1 MSSAALPLVA
11 GIRIG
16 HWTDPVGRT
25 GCTVVLCDQPAVAAV
40 DVRGGA
46 PGTIE
51 TALLDPA
58 ATVQAVNG
66 ILLTG
71 GSAFGLAAAAGV
83 LRYLEQHGQGFAV
96 GPVRVPIVP
105 GAVIFDLLTG
115 DPAARPGPESG
126 TAACLAA
133 TREPEEG
140 AVGAGTGAT
149 VAKLAGPAHA
159 RPGGIGIATVRAG
172 AATVTAII
180 VTNAVGAILDPATN
194 RWIAALPTSESP
206 AGSAALP
213 GANTTIGV
221 IATDAM
227 LTKAQAQRVA
237 TAAHDGLA
245 RAIHPAH
252 TDLDGDTIFCLSVGG
267 DLRLSADPTALQ
279 IAAAEATA
287 RAIVRGVR
295 LAAG

>member
-1 MSSAALPLVA
+1 MSALRLPLVT
-11 GIRIG
+11 GIRVG

-25 GCTVVLCDQPAVAAV
+25 GCTIVLCDQPAVAGV
-40 DVRGGA
+40 DIRGGA

-58 ATVQAVNG
+58 ATVPAVNA

-71 GSAFGLAAAAGV
+71 GSAFGLAAAAGI
-83 LRYLEQHGQGFAV
+83 LRFLELQGQGFAV

-105 GAVIFDLLTG
+105 GAVIFDLLNG
-115 DPAARPGPESG
+115 DPAARPGPEAG

-149 VAKLAGPAHA
+149 VAKFSGPAHV

-180 VTNAVGAILDPATN
+180 VTNALGAIFDPAAN
-194 RWIAALPTSESP
+194 EWITGLPTGGGTGAP
-206 AGSAALP
+206 LP

-221 IATDAM
+221 IATDAL

-252 TDLDGDTIFCLSVGG
+252 TDLDGDTLFCLSVGG
-267 DLRLSADPTALQ
+267 EERIAADPTAVQ
-279 IAAAEATA
+279 IAAADATTQ
-287 RAIVRGVR
+287 AIVRGVR
-295 LAAG
+295 LAGS

>member
-194 RWIAALPTSESP
+194 RWVAALPTSGSP

-221 IATDAM
+221 IATDAV

-267 DLRLSADPTALQ
+267 DVRLSADPTVLQ

>member
-1 MSSAALPLVA
+1 MSVPPLPLVT
-11 GIRIG
+11 GIRVG

-25 GCTVVLCDQPAVAAV
+25 GCTVVLCDQPAVAGV
-40 DVRGGA
+40 DIRGGA

-58 ATVQAVNG
+58 ATVQVVNG

-83 LRYLEQHGQGFAV
+83 LRYLELQGQGFAV

-133 TREPEEG
+133 TRDPEEG

-149 VAKLAGPAHA
+149 VAKLSGPAYA
-159 RPGGIGIATVRAG
+159 RPGGLGIATVRAG
-172 AATVTAII
+172 AATVTAVI
-180 VTNAVGAILDPATN
+180 VTNAVGAIRDPETN
-194 RWIAALPTSESP
+194 EWIAALP
-206 AGSAALP
+206 AGTAGAALP

-221 IATDAM
+221 IATDAL

-252 TDLDGDTIFCLSVGG
+252 TDLDGDTLFCLSVGG
-267 DLRLSADPTALQ
+267 ELRIAADPVAVQ
-279 IAAAEATA
+279 IAAAQATA
-287 RAIVRGVR
+287 QAIVRGVR
-295 LAAG
+295 MAAS

>member
-1 MSSAALPLVA
+1 MNVAPLPLVA

-16 HWTDPVGRT
+16 HWSDLVGRT

-40 DVRGGA
+40 DIRGGA

-58 ATVQAVNG
+58 ATVQTVNA

-83 LRYLEQHGQGFAV
+83 LRYLELQGQGFAV
-96 GPVRVPIVP
+96 GPIRVPIVP

-115 DPAARPGPESG
+115 DPAARPGPDAG
-126 TAACLAA
+126 AAACLAA
-133 TREPEEG
+133 SREPAEG

-149 VAKLAGPAHA
+149 VAKLAGPAHL
-159 RPGGIGIATVRAG
+159 RPGGIGIVTVRAG
-172 AATVTAII
+172 PATVSAII
-180 VTNAVGAILDPATN
+180 VTNAVGAIRDPDTGE
-194 RWIAALPTSESP
+194 WIAGLPASDGTAL
-206 AGSAALP
+206 A

-221 IATDAM
+221 IATDAL

-252 TDLDGDTIFCLSVGG
+252 TDLDGDTLFCLSVGG
-267 DLRLSADPTALQ
+267 DRRVSADPTAVQ
-279 IAAAEATA
+279 VAAAEATA

-295 LAAG
+295 LGVA

>member
-1 MSSAALPLVA
+1 MSALRLPLVT
-11 GIRIG
+11 GIRVG
-16 HWTDPVGRT
+16 HWTDRVGRT
-25 GCTVVLCDQPAVAAV
+25 GCTVVLCDEAAVAAV
-40 DVRGGA
+40 DIRGGA

-71 GSAFGLAAAAGV
+71 GSAFGLAAASGV
-83 LRYLEQHGQGFAV
+83 LRYLELQGQGFAV
-96 GPVRVPIVP
+96 GPVRVPIVS
-105 GAVIFDLLTG
+105 GAVIFDLLNG
-115 DPAARPGPESG
+115 DPAARPGAEAG

-133 TREPEEG
+133 TRDPEEG

-149 VAKLAGPAHA
+149 VAKLAGPSYV
-159 RPGGIGIATVRAG
+159 RPGGLGIATVRAG
-172 AATVTAII
+172 AATLTAIVVI
-180 VTNAVGAILDPATN
+180 NAVGAILDPGTN
-194 RWIAALPTSESP
+194 DWIAALPAGTP
-206 AGSAALP
+206 AAPMP

-221 IATDAM
+221 IATDAL

-237 TAAHDGLA
+237 TAAHDGIA

-252 TDLDGDTIFCLSVGG
+252 TDLDGDTLFCLSVGG
-267 DLRLSADPTALQ
+267 DQRIPADPTALQ

-287 RAIVRGVR
+287 QAIVRGVR
-295 LAAG
+295 SAGS

>member
-1 MSSAALPLVA
+1 MSRPPLPLVA
-11 GIRIG
+11 GIRVG

-25 GCTVVLCDQPAVAAV
+25 GCTVVLCDQPAIAAV

-46 PGTIE
+46 PGSIE

-83 LRYLEQHGQGFAV
+83 LRYLELQGQGFAV

-115 DPAARPGPESG
+115 DSAARPGPEAG
-126 TAACLAA
+126 AAACLAA
-133 TREPEEG
+133 TRDPQEG

-172 AATVTAII
+172 AATVSAII
-180 VTNAVGAILDPATN
+180 VTNAVGAIRDPDSGE
-194 RWIAALPTSESP
+194 WIAALP
-206 AGSAALP
+206 AGGGAGLS

-221 IATDAM
+221 IATDAV

-252 TDLDGDTIFCLSVGG
+252 TDLDGDTLFCLSVGG
-267 DLRLSADPTALQ
+267 DLRLSADPTAVQ

-295 LAAG
+295 LGSR

>member
-1 MSSAALPLVA
+1 MSLSRPPLVP
-11 GIRIG
+11 GIRVG

-25 GCTVVLCDQPAVAAV
+25 GCTVVLCDVPAVAGV
-40 DVRGGA
+40 DIRGGA

-83 LRYLEQHGQGFAV
+83 LRHLEQQGQGFAI
-96 GPVRVPIVP
+96 GSIRVPIVP

-115 DPAARPGPESG
+115 DPAARPGAEAG
-126 TAACLAA
+126 AAACAAA
-133 TREPEEG
+133 TRDPEEG

-149 VAKLAGPAHA
+149 VAKLAGRAHA
-159 RPGGIGIATVRAG
+159 RPGGIGIATVRVG
-172 AATVTAII
+172 AATVSAIV
-180 VTNAVGAILDPATN
+180 VTNAVGAIFDPGTST
-194 RWIAALPTSESP
+194 WIVSLPGAQRP
-206 AGSAALP
+206 AGGALP

-221 IATDAM
+221 IATDAL

-237 TAAHDGLA
+237 TAGHDGLA

-267 DLRLSADPTALQ
+267 DDRVAADPTALQ

-287 RAIVRGVR
+287 QAIVRGVR
-295 LAAG
+295 AAAR

>member
-1 MSSAALPLVA
+1 MSSAAAPLVA
-11 GIRIG
+11 GIRVG

-25 GCTVVLCDQPAVAAV
+25 GCTVVLCDHPAVAGV
-40 DVRGGA
+40 DIRGGA

-83 LRYLEQHGQGFAV
+83 LRYLERQGQGFAV

-115 DPAARPGPESG
+115 DPAARPGPEAG
-126 TAACLAA
+126 LAACRAA

-149 VAKLAGPAHA
+149 VAKLAGPAHV
-159 RPGGIGIATVRAG
+159 RPGGIGIATLAAG
-172 AATVTAII
+172 LATVTAIM
-180 VTNAVGAILDPATN
+180 VTNAVGAILDPTT
-194 RWIAALPTSESP
+194 RTWIAALPRASGP
-206 AGSAALP
+206 AAGAALS

-221 IATDAM
+221 IVTDAL

-267 DLRLSADPTALQ
+267 EDRIAADPTVLQ

-295 LAAG
+295 AAAS

>member
-1 MSSAALPLVA
+1 MPALPLVA

-16 HWTDPVGRT
+16 HWSDPVGRT

-58 ATVQAVNG
+58 ATVQEVNG
-66 ILLTG
+66 ILLAG

-83 LRYLEQHGQGFAV
+83 LRYLELQGQGFAV

-115 DPAARPGPESG
+115 DPAARPGAEAG
-126 TAACLAA
+126 AAACLAA
-133 TREPEEG
+133 DRQPAEG

-149 VAKLAGPAHA
+149 VAKLAGPAHV
-159 RPGGIGIATVRAG
+159 RPGGIGIVTLRAG
-172 AATVTAII
+172 AATVSAII
-180 VTNAVGAILDPATN
+180 VTNAVGAIRDPETN
-194 RWIAALPTSESP
+194 EWIAALPSSD
-206 AGSAALP
+206 GSAHRGSP

-221 IATDAM
+221 IVTDAL
-227 LTKAQAQRVA
+227 LTKAAARRVA

-245 RAIHPAH
+245 RAILPAH
-252 TDLDGDTIFCLSVGG
+252 TDLDGDTLFCLSVGG
-267 DLRLSADPTALQ
+267 DHRVTADPTAVQ

-295 LAAG
+295 LAAR

>member
-1 MSSAALPLVA
+1 VNVAPLPLVA

-40 DVRGGA
+40 DIRGGA

-58 ATVQAVNG
+58 ATVQAVNA

-83 LRYLEQHGQGFAV
+83 LRYLELQGQGFAV
-96 GPVRVPIVP
+96 GPIRVPIVP

-115 DPAARPGPESG
+115 DPAARPGPDAG
-126 TAACLAA
+126 AAACLAA
-133 TREPEEG
+133 SREPAEG

-172 AATVTAII
+172 AATVSAIV
-180 VTNAVGAILDPATN
+180 VTNAVGAIRDPDTGE
-194 RWIAALPTSESP
+194 WIAGLPASDGTAL
-206 AGSAALP
+206 A

-221 IATDAM
+221 IATNAL
-227 LTKAQAQRVA
+227 LTRPQAQRVA

-245 RAIHPAH
+245 RTIHPAH
-252 TDLDGDTIFCLSVGG
+252 TDLDGDTLFCLSVGG
-267 DLRLSADPTALQ
+267 DLRVSADPTAVQ
-279 IAAAEATA
+279 VAAAEATA

-295 LAAG
+295 LGAG

>member
-1 MSSAALPLVA
+1 MSTAALLLVA

-40 DVRGGA
+40 DIRGGA

-51 TALLDPA
+51 TALLEPA

-83 LRYLEQHGQGFAV
+83 LRHLEQRGQGLAI

-105 GAVIFDLLTG
+105 GAVIFDLLSG
-115 DPAARPGPESG
+115 DPAARPGPEAG

-194 RWIAALPTSESP
+194 RWIAALPPSGSP
-206 AGSAALP
+206 ADGAALP

-221 IATDAM
+221 IATDAV

-267 DLRLSADPTALQ
+267 DRRVPADPTGVQ

-287 RAIVRGVR
+287 RAIARGVR

>member
-1 MSSAALPLVA
+1 MSAAPLPLVA

-83 LRYLEQHGQGFAV
+83 LRYLERQGQGFAV

-115 DPAARPGPESG
+115 DPAARPGPDAG
-126 TAACLAA
+126 AAACLAA

-172 AATVTAII
+172 AATVSAII
-180 VTNAVGAILDPATN
+180 VTNAVGAIRDPDTGE
-194 RWIAALPTSESP
+194 WVAALPASGGGGLS
-206 AGSAALP
+206 

-221 IATDAM
+221 IATDAL

-252 TDLDGDTIFCLSVGG
+252 TDLDGDTLFCLSVGG
-267 DLRLSADPTALQ
+267 DLRVSADPTAVQ
-279 IAAAEATA
+279 VAAAEATA

-295 LAAG
+295 LGAG

>member
-1 MSSAALPLVA
+1 VNVAPLPLVA

-83 LRYLEQHGQGFAV
+83 LRYLELQGQGFAV

-115 DPAARPGPESG
+115 DPAARPGPEAG
-126 TAACLAA
+126 AAACLAA
-133 TREPEEG
+133 TRKPEEG

-149 VAKLAGPAHA
+149 VAKLAGAAHA
-159 RPGGIGIATVRAG
+159 HPGGIGIATVRAG
-172 AATVTAII
+172 AATVSAII
-180 VTNAVGAILDPATN
+180 VTNAVGAIRDPQTN
-194 RWIAALPTSESP
+194 EWIVALPAS
-206 AGSAALP
+206 GGGALA

-221 IATDAM
+221 IATDAL

-252 TDLDGDTIFCLSVGG
+252 TDLDGDTLFCLSVGG
-267 DLRLSADPTALQ
+267 DLRVPADPTAVQ

-295 LAAG
+295 LGAG